1 MTSTDPGATPAHDAP
16 DVLAVHPGDWHA
28 PPARA
33 VRLHAGFMAAILG
46 LCAIGAIAGPM
57 LAMDEFGI
65 ARFGVGAGLFLLMAL
80 LGALVG
86 ARLRHQRWKLD
97 HEGLWLRQGRLWWKE
112 SRVPISRVQHVDLK
126 HGPLE
131 RRLALATLVVHTAGM
146 HLNGIT
152 VRGIP
157 EAEAEVLRDTL
168 ARQLDDAADAL

>member
-1 MTSTDPGATPAHDAP
+1 MTEPTVGMEAP
-16 DVLAVHPGDWHA
+16 HLAEDTARWHR
-28 PPARA
+28 PPPRA
-33 VRLHAGFMAAILG
+33 VRLHAFSVALG
-46 LCAIGAIAGPM
+46 WALPA
-57 LAMDEFGI
+57 LF
-65 ARFGVGAGLFLLMAL
+65 VAGLPLYVADDMGVASRVALGTGAVLLL
-80 LGALVG
+80 VLVGALVG

-157 EAEAEVLRDTL
+157 AADAEVLRDTL